1 MDVPPPPP
9 VEVTDRRIY
18 KGWCTGC
25 QKWHE
30 APVDWHD
37 QVVGQGRIGVRLASL
52 IATLRTVM
60 RLPMRQIQVYLL
72 TLHGVTI
79 SSGELVEVLHRL
91 KAQMQPQV
99 AALKMQIRASPAV
112 QADETGWRADGTNGY
127 IWSVSTPD
135 IRYFEHQHSREVEV
149 IKELIGE
156 DSGGVLGSD
165 FSAGVTSHQGL
176 HQRCWVH
183 CLRDGHEL

>member
-1 MDVPPPPP
+1 MRLRGIRLARSREIIDVPPPPP
-9 VEVTDRRIY
+9 VEVTEHRIY

-60 RLPMRQIQVYLL
+60 RLPIRQVQAYLL

-79 SSGELVEVLHRL
+79 SSGEIVELLHRI
-91 KAQMQPQV
+91 KAQMQPQLD
-99 AALKMQIRASPAV
+99 ALKREIRASPAV
-112 QADETGWRADGTNGY
+112 QADETGWREDDTNGY
-127 IWSVSTPD
+127 ILSVATPR
-135 IRYFEHQHSREVEV
+135 IRYFEYHHS
-149 IKELIGE
+149 
-156 DSGGVLGSD
+156 
-165 FSAGVTSHQGL
+165 Q
-176 HQRCWVH
+176 
-183 CLRDGHEL
+183 